1 MLEARYMIDKL
12 GFLMSLCT
20 KQWGI
25 DWACRIIEFA
35 PKAVVLFR
43 LFLWLWRRIIESS
56 MTQQEEIRTR
66 KWMGVQG
73 PGWKFF
79 VLVQNW
85 SRDISI
91 YNLKNL
97 KKKSANAK
105 YVIVFWQIFVVIG
118 NTSKLRF
125 TLRNNQSI
133 SFMTLL
139 YPAQGYTCWCSLKLL
154 LQQLLKRGLKM
165 HTWEP
170 RGPDSEHRPFG
181 PIRILRKRFMQM
193 HISAKTEKL
202 SFVRL
207 SKGESRQHFINVQS
221 EFWITNQT
229 RNPRQFAITRHVRWW
244 YMSDKV
250 WVISIRTY
258 EQEKNFPH
266 GDSD

>member
-1 MLEARYMIDKL
+1 
-12 GFLMSLCT
+12 
-20 KQWGI
+20 
-25 DWACRIIEFA
+25 
-35 PKAVVLFR
+35 
-43 LFLWLWRRIIESS
+43 
-56 MTQQEEIRTR
+56 
-66 KWMGVQG
+66 
-73 PGWKFF
+73 
-79 VLVQNW
+79 
-85 SRDISI
+85 
-91 YNLKNL
+91 
-97 KKKSANAK
+97 
-105 YVIVFWQIFVVIG
+105 
-118 NTSKLRF
+118 
-125 TLRNNQSI
+125 
-133 SFMTLL
+133 MTLL

-258 EQEKNFPH
+258 EQEKNFPQSAWWFRL
-266 GDSD
+266 GCYKCEISKYYARRLLKKWCNSRWLVAWLLKKWLGQRRFPWIP